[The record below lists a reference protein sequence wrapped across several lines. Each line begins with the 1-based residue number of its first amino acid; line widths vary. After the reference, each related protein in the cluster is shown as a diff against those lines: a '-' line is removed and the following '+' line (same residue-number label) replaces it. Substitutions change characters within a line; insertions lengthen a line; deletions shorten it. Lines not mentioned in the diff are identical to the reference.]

1 MPSHIIT
8 QVNRLQDVRPSDADL
23 QLALASLAPYIGDN
37 SSHNRSALVA
47 AVHQQRLSQA
57 RELLEAFK
65 PPMELLDHLQK
76 EVTFLF
82 LPLPR
87 SPTHYCLQVDSIHAT
102 LTGMTDRLQRS
113 RADSAQLLHAA
124 NELAQREG
132 RLCARRDVIIE
143 LESLLAVTLT
153 QRNIL
158 CSSVVSD
165 EFFDALD
172 VAHAV
177 CRWASCCRGCCNHC

>member
-1 MPSHIIT
+1 
-8 QVNRLQDVRPSDADL
+8 
-23 QLALASLAPYIGDN
+23 
-37 SSHNRSALVA
+37 
-47 AVHQQRLSQA
+47 
-57 RELLEAFK
+57 
-65 PPMELLDHLQK
+65 
-76 EVTFLF
+76 
-82 LPLPR
+82 
-87 SPTHYCLQVDSIHAT
+87 
-102 LTGMTDRLQRS
+102 MTDRLQRS

-124 NELAQREG
+124 NELAQREA

-143 LESLLAVTLT
+143 LESALAVPLT

-177 CRWASCCRGCCNHC
+177 CRWAVVVAAIHAEQIITLSTCRRCDAFLSTAHRTAVSEALQESRNLVQRSLSTVYSWLEQQSSR